1 MAVRAWALTGRERV
15 VRSSTKRSAMPTI
28 LVTLPAPLLRAAGGI
43 GELAAEGETVAL
55 ALASLR
61 GSHPAVVRLFLG
73 ENDEPR
79 RGVSL
84 FLNGRDLRTLGG
96 LGTPL
101 QPEDRLA
108 IVLLMAGG

>member
-1 MAVRAWALTGRERV
+1 MPSV
-15 VRSSTKRSAMPTI
+15 V
-28 LVTLPAPLLRAAGGI
+28 LTLPAPFIRAAGGQ
-43 GELAAEGETVAL
+43 GEIVAEGETVAL

-61 GSHPAVVRLFLG
+61 TSHPNLVRLFLG

-84 FLNGRDLRTLGG
+84 FLNGSDLGSL
-96 LGTPL
+96 
-101 QPEDRLA
+101 DRLDTRLKEGDRLS

>member
-1 MAVRAWALTGRERV
+1 
-15 VRSSTKRSAMPTI
+15 MPTV
-28 LVTLPAPLLRAAGGI
+28 LVALPAPFHRAAGGV

-61 GSHPAVVRLFLG
+61 AGHPAVARLFLK
-73 ENDEPR
+73 ESNEPR

-84 FLNGRDLRTLGG
+84 FLNGSDVRALGG

-108 IVLLMAGG
+108 VVLFMAGG